1 MVSRLK
7 LNTDGI
13 EEDFFTGTHLLGIMS
28 LVKNY
33 RFIWQVNSYT
43 GFDLRLNA
51 DIEIQLKRKGRNYFF
66 QLYQFCQTESELE
79 HYIYFNQFQ
88 GEYLLPEFKHLDFLW
103 LIRGNLINDEDVLN
117 VQTKLK
123 AIETIQLVAELTH
136 EKIKN
141 KGNLIF

>member
-1 MVSRLK
+1 MAKLV

-13 EEDFFTGTHLLGIMS
+13 EDDFFSGTHLLGIMS
-28 LVKNY
+28 PVKSY
-33 RFIWQVNSYT
+33 RFIWQVNNTT
-43 GFDLRLNA
+43 GFDFRLNA

-66 QLYQFCQTESELE
+66 SIYEFCQTECELE
-79 HYIYFNQFQ
+79 HFIYYNQFE

-103 LIRGNLINDEDVLN
+103 LMRGNMLTDEDVIN
-117 VQTKLK
+117 IQNKLK
-123 AIETIQLVAELTH
+123 AMESTQLVAELTH